1 MGASP
6 STHIEN
12 RSVLRDTDKAIEVE
26 HDGEVVWFPRSHIAD
41 GGDYRRGQEGV
52 TISFTDWILDQK
64 GLGVMDATERAE
76 RLMKGGR

>member
-6 STHIEN
+6 YTHIEN
-12 RSVLRDTDKAIEVE
+12 CSVLRDTEKAIEVE

-52 TISFTDWILDQK
+52 TISFTDWILEQK
-64 GLGVMDATERAE
+64 GWA
-76 RLMKGGR
+76 